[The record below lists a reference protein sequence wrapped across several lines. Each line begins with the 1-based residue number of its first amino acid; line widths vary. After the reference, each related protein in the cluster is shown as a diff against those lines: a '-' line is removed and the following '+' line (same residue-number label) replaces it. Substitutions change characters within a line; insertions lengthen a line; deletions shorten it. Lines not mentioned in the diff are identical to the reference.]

1 MTSFYF
7 FIGTLLLGFIIKSIG
22 TLLLQTYGSEK
33 ALVIS
38 TLIDKYVISTLVAA
52 SILWMAY
59 DLFSS
64 LGTYIYNYIMN
75 F

>member
-7 FIGTLLLGFIIKSIG
+7 FLWILLIGG
-22 TLLLQTYGSEK
+22 
-33 ALVIS
+33 
-38 TLIDKYVISTLVAA
+38 VAA
-52 SILWMAY
+52 TISIKVFENTGNTTIVEMFHLSQIFIFNPLIIISILWMAY

-64 LGTYIYNYIMN
+64 FGTYIYNYIMN